1 MASEIHDRI
10 LEGMLQYFE
19 ERKYTIH
26 CVDLDGY
33 EKCENMPTHAPDII
47 AVDPKGLWHI
57 GESESCKALE
67 RYQTIKQFNALSN
80 LIMSNTDDRKIPF
93 YVGIPKRCE
102 IKLTNIL
109 KEQNIDSKVQLLL
122 FDI

>member
-1 MASEIHDRI
+1 
-10 LEGMLQYFE
+10 
-19 ERKYTIH
+19 
-26 CVDLDGY
+26 
-33 EKCENMPTHAPDII
+33 MPTHAPDII

-57 GESESCKALE
+57 GEAESCKALE

-80 LIMSNTDDRKIPF
+80 LIMFNTDDRKIPF